1 MKTMQFWIWLR
12 LIPMWRRTMMTEIS
26 CAFEFDLDGDDPQTQ
41 TQTGASATGGGG
53 GGSSALGF
61 DLSGGVAQ
69 QTQVRQLQQQT
80 QAQPKASTGGR
91 TAFGFDLGGSS
102 AGAQTNNANIMTPQM
117 MNPQDEKYDEP
128 HHVSSTGCNHL
139 RECPECAEL
148 FGHKSKLINALTPLV
163 HTLQLLTPLNVQQQ
177 LQAAVCHSITDS
189 KINQELHPS
198 PINAETNVKLPRQMM
213 QNFIMQYSMVSVC
226 DSIVSNRTQPGLY
239 PSYRAKGNIKI
250 SHEMTT
256 SIIHNAIDIS
266 NGYPFMERSIGMQY
280 NDGQIGND
288 HKYQILNME
297 RMPPTCIPNRHVHL
311 YKWRMHDALYRF
323 TDSQATQLTGCPL
336 PRSSRAS
343 FDTEQVSFDTQSIHH
358 MIAQCKWNRKPVFKK
373 KENKQRLTLCITQ
386 EHLNPMIQRSMMYNR
401 RRLVPIVMFDN
412 VANIHWIEYILFVTI
427 QKDITIGVSLRYNE
441 RCGVQIT
448 GIHLDKMMIMEQH
461 EVLLSHSQ

>member
-1 MKTMQFWIWLR
+1 MD
-12 LIPMWRRTMMTEIS
+12 
-26 CAFEFDLDGDDPQTQ
+26 AFHC
-41 TQTGASATGGGG
+41 
-53 GGSSALGF
+53 
-61 DLSGGVAQ
+61 
-69 QTQVRQLQQQT
+69 
-80 QAQPKASTGGR
+80 
-91 TAFGFDLGGSS
+91 
-102 AGAQTNNANIMTPQM
+102 I
-117 MNPQDEKYDEP
+117 
-128 HHVSSTGCNHL
+128 
-139 RECPECAEL
+139 
-148 FGHKSKLINALTPLV
+148 
-163 HTLQLLTPLNVQQQ
+163 
-177 LQAAVCHSITDS
+177 
-189 KINQELHPS
+189 
-198 PINAETNVKLPRQMM
+198 
-213 QNFIMQYSMVSVC
+213 
-226 DSIVSNRTQPGLY
+226 
-239 PSYRAKGNIKI
+239 
-250 SHEMTT
+250 
-256 SIIHNAIDIS
+256 
-266 NGYPFMERSIGMQY
+266 
-280 NDGQIGND
+280 
-288 HKYQILNME
+288 ME

-461 EVLLSHSQ
+461 EVLLSHSQNEDECHCLDGFTSIINDMKVGNCDDLLNAIKSYKKKCGIYKRLAEK